1 MKKALSI
8 MFALLLLFLLPACGG
23 EEDDYDGGNNGDG
36 GNSDGN
42 GGWESQEDQ
51 DYEIL
56 KTRGFSF
63 IHSLAMGL
71 DNVLYVG
78 GKTMEDLYSDG
89 LTETKKADALLVAFS
104 AKGKDLW
111 GKQWDVYQSDKD
123 SIRKIVI
130 DKQGNIYVTGGYKPA
145 LFVMKFKSDGTKI
158 WEQFPEF
165 DDIYSL
171 ALDEEENV
179 YVSYRYEIVKYSTDG
194 KELQRYNIS
203 DEVQGIT
210 GIYALTIDSK
220 GNIYAGGYTSF
231 SLFADNAGKTD
242 AFLVKIA
249 PDGTQLW
256 GKQWGGSGEDQV
268 KTILLE
274 NNDDIFVA
282 LGMNVTSNSANEK
295 TDFALRIS
303 PDGDKLWEID
313 QQCYPATICNN
324 SHYCIDDNQIFKY
337 DSKGECVGNYSAEYE
352 EGDLNK
358 IVCDSQENV
367 YVSALHSTKIIKIP
381 SSEIK

>member
-1 MKKALSI
+1 M
-8 MFALLLLFLLPACGG
+8 GG
-23 EEDDYDGGNNGDG
+23 YG
-36 GNSDGN
+36 
-42 GGWESQEDQ
+42 
-51 DYEIL
+51 
-56 KTRGFSF
+56 
-63 IHSLAMGL
+63 
-71 DNVLYVG
+71 
-78 GKTMEDLYSDG
+78 
-89 LTETKKADALLVAFS
+89 DALF
-104 AKGKDLW
+104 
-111 GKQWDVYQSDKD
+111 
-123 SIRKIVI
+123 IMKIA
-130 DKQGNIYVTGGYKPA
+130 P
-145 LFVMKFKSDGTKI
+145 DGTKI

-165 DDIYSL
+165 DDLYSL
-171 ALDEEENV
+171 TLDTAQNV

-210 GIYALTIDSK
+210 GIYALTVDSK

-324 SHYCIDDNQIFKY
+324 SYYCIDDNQIFKY